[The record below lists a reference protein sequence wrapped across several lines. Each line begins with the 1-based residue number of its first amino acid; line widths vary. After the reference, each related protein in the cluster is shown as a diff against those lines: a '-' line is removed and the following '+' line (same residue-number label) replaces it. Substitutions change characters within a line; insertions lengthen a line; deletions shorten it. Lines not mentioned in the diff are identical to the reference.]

1 MYQSLLVL
9 LAFTTSLLTSPWK
22 GSFFLTLIL
31 IVAYEVVYAL
41 IWPWSVGR
49 VWIIAAALA
58 GWGLG
63 RIFLNPLIERT
74 GHKAWVEDN
83 IEAVKKKLL
92 G

>member
-1 MYQSLLVL
+1 MWQSFLIL
-9 LAFTTSLLTSPWK
+9 LAFVTSLLTSPWK
-22 GSFFLTLIL
+22 GSFFLTLIF
-31 IVAYEVVYAL
+31 IVAYEIIYAL

-63 RIFLNPLIERT
+63 RVFLTPLIERS
-74 GHKAWVEDN
+74 GHKAWVDNN
-83 IEAVKKKLL
+83 IEAVKRKIL